1 MRRSLLLIFC
11 ISFFATSYAKPVLPE
26 IMSDNMVLQQ
36 KTNVNIWGKAVVGKT
51 IVVKPSWT
59 STIAKTTTDKNG
71 NWIVTVSTPEAS
83 FTPYTI
89 SISDGEEVVLN
100 NVLIGEVW
108 FASGQSNM
116 DRKLNGASSNP
127 MLGAN
132 ETIAFSGMNKGIRI
146 ATVPKTASME
156 PQETTKGMWK
166 ESNPENAS
174 LFSATAYHFAE
185 TLYKSLN
192 VPIGIIVS
200 SWGGTKIEGWT
211 SRKVVETYPDVDF
224 SEVALNAIKENYR
237 PTLMYNAMI
246 HPLKNYTI
254 KGFVW
259 YQGESNIDAFNV
271 YAQRMA
277 NMVDLWRKDWKQGE
291 LPFYYVEIAPYEYK
305 DENWGAY
312 LREAQYKAQSLIPNS
327 GMISTNDLVEKYETK
342 NIHPRNKKDVGKRLG
357 FMALSDTY
365 GYKGVWARG
374 PEYKSMEVKDG
385 KIILT
390 FNNTNDGFGGAEVIN
405 GFEIAGSD
413 EVFYPAKAEIDTAK
427 KKVIV
432 SNENIA
438 NPIAVR
444 YCFKNFQVGNL
455 YNTRE
460 LPAVPFRTDNFEIK

>member
-1 MRRSLLLIFC
+1 MRKGLFIIICF
-11 ISFFATSYAKPVLPE
+11 SFFAASYAKPVLPE

-36 KTNVNIWGKAVVGKT
+36 KTNVNLWGKAVVGKT
-51 IVVKPSWT
+51 IEVKPSWT

-71 NWIVTVSTPEAS
+71 NWIVSVSTPEAS
-83 FTPYTI
+83 FTPHAI

-116 DRKLNGASSNP
+116 ERTLNGATSNP
-127 MLGAN
+127 VLGAN
-132 ETIAFSGMNKGIRI
+132 ETIAFSGRNKGIRI

-156 PQETTKGMWK
+156 PQETVKGIWK
-166 ESNPENAS
+166 ESNPNNAPS
-174 LFSATAYHFAE
+174 FSATAYHFAE
-185 TLYKSLN
+185 TLYQSLN
-192 VPIGIIVS
+192 VPIGIISS

-211 SRKVVETYPDVDF
+211 SRKIVETYPDVDF
-224 SEVALNAIKENYR
+224 SEDALNAINENKR

-259 YQGESNIDAFNV
+259 YQGESNVDAFDV

-277 NMVDLWRKDWKQGE
+277 NMVELWREDWKQGQ
-291 LPFYYVEIAPYEYK
+291 LPFYYVEIAPYEYNNN
-305 DENWGAY
+305 DWGAY
-312 LREAQYKAQSLIPNS
+312 LREAQYKAQTLIPNS

-365 GYKGVWARG
+365 GYKGVWSRG

-385 KIILT
+385 KIILS
-390 FNNTNDGFGGAEVIN
+390 FDNTNDGFGGAEVIN

-444 YCFKNFQVGNL
+444 YCFKNFQIGNL

-460 LPAVPFRTDNFEIK
+460 LPAVPFRTDSFELK

>member
-26 IMSDNMVLQQ
+26 IMSNNMVLLQ
-36 KTNVNIWGKAVVGKT
+36 KTKVNIWGKADVGKT
-51 IVVKPSWT
+51 IVVKPSW
-59 STIAKTTTDKNG
+59 STAISKATTDKNG
-71 NWIVTVSTPEAS
+71 NWIVSVATPEAS
-83 FTPYTI
+83 FTPYSI

-116 DRKLNGASSNP
+116 ERTLNGATSNP

-132 ETIAFSGMNKGIRI
+132 ETIAFSGRNKGIRI

-156 PQETTKGMWK
+156 PQETAKGMWK
-166 ESNPENAS
+166 ESNPENAP

-185 TLYKSLN
+185 TLYQSLN
-192 VPIGIIVS
+192 VPIGIITS

-211 SRKVVETYPDVDF
+211 SRKIVETYPDIDF
-224 SEVALNAIKENYR
+224 GEDALKAITERNR

-246 HPLKNYTI
+246 YPLKNYTI
-254 KGFVW
+254 RGFVW
-259 YQGESNIDAFNV
+259 YQGESNVDAYDV
-271 YAQRMA
+271 YAKRMA
-277 NMVDLWRKDWKQGE
+277 NMVELWREDWKQGE

-365 GYKGVWARG
+365 GYKGIWARG

-385 KIILT
+385 NIIISLD
-390 FNNTNDGFGGAEVIN
+390 NINDGFGGAEVIN

-432 SNENIA
+432 SNDNIA

-444 YCFKNFQVGNL
+444 YCFKNFQIGNL